1 MSFSDRRTDFGS
13 QMEPGSVAVLFTAP
27 TYPRNG
33 DVTHEFRFESDFFYL
48 TGFAEPASVAVI
60 RPGHEQP
67 LVLFVRPR
75 DPAKEIWDGKRAGV
89 DGACNDYGAN
99 IAYPM
104 SELAKQLPALIE
116 NTSALYFALG
126 RHEPDDDLV
135 LDALR
140 DVRRRVRTGVR
151 APAKIIEPGE
161 VLHEMRLRKRP
172 DEIASLARACELSAE
187 AHSAAMREAKP
198 GQYEYEIQ
206 GLLDYHFR
214 KGGSPRN
221 GYPSIVGS
229 GPNATVLHYV
239 ENNRKMEAGD
249 LLLIDAGAEVEGYS
263 ADITRTFPVGGKF
276 SDAQRKVYE
285 VVLDAQEKAIAVCT
299 TEHTFMQ
306 VHETALQALIEGMLR
321 IGLLTGTIEEVMETK
336 SYTRYFM
343 HKTGHWLGMDVHDVG
358 AYKDDAGNWRTLEP
372 GMVTTVEPGLYIAP
386 DAPEAPEEY
395 RGIGIRIED
404 DILVTEGA
412 PRNLTSGVPKTVA
425 EIEALTA
432 G

>member
-1 MSFSDRRTDFGS
+1 MSFADRRNDFGA

-33 DVTHEFRFESDFFYL
+33 DVSHDFRFESDFFYL
-48 TGFAEPASVAVI
+48 TGFAEPGAVAVI

-67 LVLFVRPR
+67 FVMFVRPR

-89 DGACNDYGAN
+89 DGACNDFGAN
-99 IAYPM
+99 IAYPL
-104 SELAKQLPALIE
+104 SELAKRLPSLIE

-126 RHEPDDDLV
+126 RHAPDDELV
-135 LDALR
+135 MDALR

-151 APAKIIEPGE
+151 APTQIIEPGTL
-161 VLHEMRLRKRP
+161 LHEMRLRKRP
-172 DEIASLARACELSAE
+172 DEVETMARACELSAAAHVE
-187 AHSAAMREAKP
+187 AMKQAKP

-206 GLLDYHFR
+206 GLLDYQFR

-229 GPNATVLHYV
+229 GPNACILHYI
-239 ENNRKMEAGD
+239 ENNRQMEAGD
-249 LLLIDAGAEVEGYS
+249 LLLIDAGAEVDGYS
-263 ADITRTFPVGGKF
+263 ADITRTFPVGGTF
-276 SDAQRKVYE
+276 TEPQRQVYE
-285 VVLDAQEKAIAVCT
+285 VVLDAQEKGIAACT
-299 TEHTFMQ
+299 TDHTFMQ
-306 VHETALQALIEGMLR
+306 IHETALQALVEGMIR
-321 IGLLTGTIEEVMETK
+321 IGLLSGTPAEVIENK
-336 SYTRYFM
+336 SYTRFFM

-372 GMVTTVEPGLYIAP
+372 GMVTTVEPGLYISP
-386 DAPEAPEEY
+386 SDDDAPEQF

-404 DILVTEGA
+404 DILVTDGA
-412 PRNLTSGVPKTVA
+412 PRNLTAGVPKSVA
-425 EIEALTA
+425 EIEALAA